1 MPCSL
6 LMWCETMAVISPGA
20 YLNLRNNIPRAGTMI
35 DDQPFDRDL
44 LRQRRERAARDPD
57 SAGADFLFA
66 EAAHRLAD
74 RLMDV
79 RRPFTD
85 VLELGARRGVLRAT
99 IEQLAPPMAP
109 HAAGARYVATEASAR
124 WASALPYTVQA
135 DEETLP
141 FAAQSADLVL
151 SNLSLHHVNDLPGTL
166 SQIMQVLRPD
176 GLFMAVMLG
185 GETLAELRA
194 CMVEAE
200 SEVTGGVHPRFSP
213 MADLR
218 QAAALLQ
225 RAGFALPVADSERVT
240 VRYQEPLRL
249 LADLRAMGESNIRRD
264 RSRQPL
270 RRAVLGRALALYR
283 ERFGGADGRVPASF
297 DLIFFTGW
305 RPDASQPQPLRPG
318 TASTR
323 LAAALGTTEQS
334 ADDVVAP
341 AIQTRQAEPT
351 DEPTAEPT
359 GATGK
364 PSDPETR

>member
-1 MPCSL
+1 
-6 LMWCETMAVISPGA
+6 
-20 YLNLRNNIPRAGTMI
+20 MI

-44 LRQRRERAARDPD
+44 LRQRRERIARDPD
-57 SAGADFLFA
+57 TAEADFLFV
-66 EAAHRLAD
+66 EAAQRLAD

-79 RRPFTD
+79 RRTFSD
-85 VLELGARRGVLRAT
+85 VVELGARRGALRSA
-99 IEQLAPPMAP
+99 IEQHAP
-109 HAAGARYVATEASAR
+109 HAAGERYVAGEANAR
-124 WASALPYTVQA
+124 WAKALPHGVQA

-141 FAAQSADLVL
+141 FAEQSADLVL

-166 SQIMQVLRPD
+166 SQVMQVLRPD

-185 GETLAELRA
+185 GDTLAEFRA

-200 SEVTGGVHPRFSP
+200 SEITGGVHPRFSP

-249 LADLRAMGESNIRRD
+249 LGDLRAMGENNIRRD

-270 RRAVLGRALALYR
+270 RRDVLGRALALYH
-283 ERFGGADGRVPASF
+283 ERFGGSDGRVPASF
-297 DLIFFTGW
+297 DLIFLTGW

-318 TASTR
+318 SASSR
-323 LAAALGTTEQS
+323 LATALGTTEQS

-341 AIQTRQAEPT
+341 ATQTRQAAPATPT
-351 DEPTAEPT
+351 D
-359 GATGK
+359 K